1 MSSTSGSRA
10 KKERIAHVTTAPPTS
25 RGALEAAVVAVASSV
40 DGRRFTFQCSI
51 HDLALRPG
59 GYVSIDGR
67 LGQVHAV
74 EAAWVEGPELVAAVG
89 EHVDDASHLRI
100 ALARGHGIVLDDGA
114 GAFHES
120 PIVQADAAAVARWLD
135 GARPPRAAL
144 DVGELCLRPGVRFT
158 VDAGGFDRHTF
169 LCGQSGSGKTY
180 ALGTILE
187 QLLLQTSLRL
197 IVLDPNSDFV
207 RLRDVR
213 PGVDEATAA
222 RYREVAADVVVR
234 RREESGPDRLHVR
247 FVDFDPVEQAAVLR
261 LDPIRNREEYAALV
275 ELVEGGLQ
283 ATDTSAAG
291 LAERLSAAP
300 DAEIRALGARMRN
313 LGLHRW
319 PIWSL
324 GGGTSLQDLVA
335 SGGPRA
341 LVVDLGSLDSGPEKA
356 IAAEAV
362 LAALWRRRNEREPVL
377 VVIDEAHNVC
387 PREPGDEVTA
397 LATEHAARIATEG
410 RKFGLYLL
418 VSTQRPHRVNE
429 LVVSQCDNLVLMR
442 MTSVGDLGYVA
453 DTLSFA
459 PPALLREA
467 TSFRMGESLIAG
479 KIASH
484 PAFVRFGPRVS
495 EEGGSDVPTTW
506 ARVAPA

>member
-1 MSSTSGSRA
+1 MTTSPPATRR
-10 KKERIAHVTTAPPTS
+10 ELETAV
-25 RGALEAAVVAVASSV
+25 AAVASSV

-59 GYVSIDGR
+59 GYVTIGGR

-74 EAAWVEGPELVAAVG
+74 EAAWVEGPELAAAVAEEAG
-89 EHVDDASHLRI
+89 DVAHLRI
-100 ALARGHGIVLDDGA
+100 ALARGHGIVLDDDPRP
-114 GAFHES
+114 FHEA
-120 PIVQADAAAVARWLD
+120 PIVDADAAAVASWLD
-135 GARPPRAAL
+135 HVRPGRAAL
-144 DVGELCLRPGVRFT
+144 DVGELRLSAGVRFAL
-158 VDAGGFDRHTF
+158 DAGGFDRHTF

-187 QLLLQTSLRL
+187 QILQETSLR
-197 IVLDPNSDFV
+197 IVVLDPNSDFV
-207 RLRDVR
+207 RLGEIRG
-213 PGVDEATAA
+213 GVDEDRAA
-222 RYREVAADVVVR
+222 RYRKAANGVVVR
-234 RREESGPDRLHVR
+234 RRAESGPERIHVR
-247 FVDFDPVEQAAVLR
+247 FLDFDPVEQAAVLR

-275 ELVEGGLQ
+275 DVVEGGLQ
-283 ATDTSAAG
+283 ADDTSAG
-291 LAERLSAAP
+291 SLAERLAA
-300 DAEIRALGARMRN
+300 AENAEVRALAARLRN

-319 PIWSL
+319 PIWSV
-324 GGGTSLQDLVA
+324 GDEGSLQDLVA

-341 LVVDLGSLDSGPEKA
+341 LVVDLGSLDTGAEKA

-362 LAALWRRRNEREPVL
+362 LAALWRRRSEREPVL
-377 VVIDEAHNVC
+377 IVIDEAHNVC

-397 LATEHAARIATEG
+397 LATEHAARISAEG

-442 MTSVGDLGYVA
+442 MTSVGDLGYVG

-459 PPALLREA
+459 PPALLAEA
-467 TSFRMGESLIAG
+467 TSFRMGESLVAG

-495 EEGGSDVPTTW
+495 EEGGSDVPATW
-506 ARVAPA
+506 ARGGA